1 MSTHQE
7 ETGSIVPTEYVP
19 DVLGGGDEVP
29 ERPAHSVGGYLLLLG
44 VLLLIAVAAT
54 GTALLAGADRQGPAA
69 AVAVVGGLAAV
80 LLLSGLVVVNP
91 NEARVLQMFGRYSGT
106 LRSDGFHAVNP
117 FTSKTR
123 VSLRVRNFESSVL
136 KVNDLDG
143 TPVEIAAVV
152 VWKVESP
159 AAAVFQVDD
168 YERYVTTQAETAVR
182 HLATSYPY
190 DAEDGRPSLRS
201 GLDLGDEMGAEV
213 QERVARAGVRVLE
226 CRITH
231 LAYAPEIAQAM
242 LQRQQAGAVVAAR
255 TRIVQGAV
263 GMVEM
268 ALDQLNERGVVEL
281 DEERKASMVSN
292 LLVVLCGDR
301 STQPVVN
308 AGSLYQ

>member
-1 MSTHQE
+1 MTDQQAAST
-7 ETGSIVPTEYVP
+7 VPTEYVP
-19 DVLGGGDEVP
+19 DAQGGGGEVP
-29 ERPAHSVGGYLLLLG
+29 ERPAHSVSGYLLIAG
-44 VLLLIAVAAT
+44 V
-54 GTALLAGADRQGPAA
+54 ALLAVIGGLTTGLLAAAAHAPGPAA
-69 AVAVVGGLAAV
+69 GVALATAVACAV
-80 LLLSGLVVVNP
+80 PLSGLVVVNP
-91 NEARVLQMFGRYSGT
+91 NEARVLQLFGRYTGT
-106 LRSDGFHAVNP
+106 LRQEGLHCVNP
-117 FTSKTR
+117 FTTKTR
-123 VSLRVRNFESSVL
+123 VSLRVSNFESSVL
-136 KVNDLDG
+136 KVNDAEG

-168 YERYVTTQAETAVR
+168 YEEYVTTQAETAVR

-213 QERVARAGVRVLE
+213 QERVAPAGVRVLE

-268 ALDQLNERGVVEL
+268 ALEQLNERDVVEL
-281 DEERKASMVSN
+281 DEERKAAMVSN

-308 AGSLYQ
+308 TGTLYQ